1 MRRAIGLLSA
11 VSVLASCVGTN
22 DRVAELQRQLQER
35 DAEIAALRRQLGAAQ
50 QNESPSPTTTTA
62 VIPQETPESS
72 GDEEEMT
79 RALERALVRLGA
91 LVLPEG
97 TVEIEPE
104 ASYYYSEPN
113 EGKRRDTLTSA
124 LTFRLGLPWA
134 MQTDLHVPYV
144 IYDRQSGVGSAT
156 GLGDI
161 QIGLAKRLVAEREFI
176 PELLLTGR
184 WKPPTG
190 SSDGPLQ
197 TGTGTHALQ
206 AQLTALKRQDPLVM
220 IGGLSYTKNLQSGEI
235 APGDAVGGRLGIIL
249 AATPDTSVLL
259 NVDVN
264 SSFATKVDGQAVAE
278 TDRLRGVV
286 EVGLVTVLSR
296 DFLFNITTG
305 IGFTTAA
312 PDFQLTISLPIQF

>member
-1 MRRAIGLLSA
+1 MRHAIRLVSA
-11 VSVLASCVGTN
+11 MSLLASCVGTN
-22 DRVAELQRQLQER
+22 DRIAELQHQLQER
-35 DAEIAALRRQLGAAQ
+35 DAEIAALRRQLGNAQ
-50 QNESPSPTTTTA
+50 QDEPAPSTA
-62 VIPQETPESS
+62 TAPVTPQEPFESV
-72 GDEEEMT
+72 GDEEDMT
-79 RALERALVRLGA
+79 RALERALVRLGG

-104 ASYYYSEPN
+104 VSYSYGEAN
-113 EGKRRDTLTSA
+113 GATRRDTLTSA

-134 MQTDLHVPYV
+134 MQTDLFVPYV
-144 IYDRQSGVGSAT
+144 ISDRQSGVGSIT

-161 QIGLAKRLVAEREFI
+161 EISLAKRLIAEGELI

-190 SSDGPLQ
+190 ASDGPLQ

-206 AQLTALKRQDPLVM
+206 AQLTALKRQDPLVI
-220 IGGLSYTKNLQSGEI
+220 IGRLSYTKNLQSGEV
-235 APGDAVGGRLGIIL
+235 APGDILGGRLGIIL

-264 SSFATKVDGQAVAE
+264 SSFATQVGGQPIAD

-305 IGFTTAA
+305 VGFTPAT
-312 PDFQLTISLPIQF
+312 PDFQLTVSLPIQF